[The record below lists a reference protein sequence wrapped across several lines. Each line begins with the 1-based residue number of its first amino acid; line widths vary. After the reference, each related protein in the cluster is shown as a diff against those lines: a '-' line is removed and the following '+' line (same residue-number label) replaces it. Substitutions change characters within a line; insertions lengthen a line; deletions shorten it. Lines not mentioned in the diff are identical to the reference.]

1 MFKNLHSKTQYCF
14 VSHDPCEY
22 PSTDPKIGVNYPII
36 EKLHTK
42 QKEYIASV
50 RLLGMNSKC

>member
-1 MFKNLHSKTQYCF
+1 MHSKTQYCF